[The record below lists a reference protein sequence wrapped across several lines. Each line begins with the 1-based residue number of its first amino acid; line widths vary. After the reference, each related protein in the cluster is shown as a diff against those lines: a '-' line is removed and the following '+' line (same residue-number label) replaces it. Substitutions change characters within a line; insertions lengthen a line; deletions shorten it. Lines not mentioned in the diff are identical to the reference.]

1 MILINCSIFS
11 EGTSSPAMM
20 GVIFL
25 EDKNEFWEFKKIPS
39 RSEFQDLS
47 DGKIKILDLIGNSLT
62 NKLTKFKC
70 EKLLKEE
77 HVKEI
82 LKDYLRE
89 DKLNNL
95 GL

>member
-1 MILINCSIFS
+1 MIS

-47 DGKIKILDLIGNSLT
+47 DGKITIVDLIGNSLT
-62 NKLTKFKC
+62 NKLTKHRYA
-70 EKLLKEE
+70 KLLKEDY
-77 HVKEI
+77 VKEI
-82 LKDYLRE
+82 LKDHLRE